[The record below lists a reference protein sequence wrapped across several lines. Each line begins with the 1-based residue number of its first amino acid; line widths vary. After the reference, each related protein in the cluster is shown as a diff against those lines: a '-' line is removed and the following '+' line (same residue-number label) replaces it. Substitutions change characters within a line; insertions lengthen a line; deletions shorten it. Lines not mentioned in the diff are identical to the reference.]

1 MRISHDDDDDDDPD
15 AYYTVREC
23 GVWKEKIIPSSC
35 EIKILRQSEMGMCV
49 CVSKMCIRN
58 YAATKIPYNWN
69 LCLTRHSRIACVPV
83 WILL

>member
-49 CVSKMCIRN
+49 CVENVYSK
-58 YAATKIPYNWN
+58 
-69 LCLTRHSRIACVPV
+69 LCGDKNSLQLKFMFNETQ
-83 WILL
+83 